1 MKPVRTRHAEKLR
14 DAILASDSRLAHAVI
29 EVGRDHSADKAVWIY
44 LRAHPEYAADL
55 RSFEDHYKVYQRV
68 SSLAEEYYPGYFV
81 YPGFLR
87 DDVQIED
94 VLQESQIEDVK
105 PGDGTPRVLRFAFT
119 LEQASDVP
127 GAILADCPGCLDT
140 CTWGYSFPEAR
151 ELLCDAVQMRLE
163 DHWGRRCQVAA
174 SELTEIRPNVW
185 TGILT
190 YREEP

>member
-1 MKPVRTRHAEKLR
+1 MKPVRIRHAEKLR

-44 LRAHPEYAADL
+44 LRAHPEYAAEL
-55 RSFEDHYKVYQRV
+55 QTFEDHYEVYKRV
-68 SSLAEEYYPGYFV
+68 SSLAEKYYPGYFV

-87 DDVQIED
+87 DSMKVED
-94 VLQESQIEDVK
+94 VLQEIGQAEDAAS
-105 PGDGTPRVLRFAFT
+105 RVLQFAFM
-119 LEQASDVP
+119 LEPASDVP

-140 CTWGYSFPEAR
+140 CTWGYSVLEAQ